1 LAEQIHG
8 IQINSKTSMAEAI
21 IQNDSLQ
28 SNVDGAIRGARTV
41 KIEPMGSDVYEVV
54 LEIDRDTI
62 ARIVRSAKGWF

>member
-1 LAEQIHG
+1 
-8 IQINSKTSMAEAI
+8 MARAI
-21 IQNDSLQ
+21 I
-28 SNVDGAIRGARTV
+28 DGAIRGARTV